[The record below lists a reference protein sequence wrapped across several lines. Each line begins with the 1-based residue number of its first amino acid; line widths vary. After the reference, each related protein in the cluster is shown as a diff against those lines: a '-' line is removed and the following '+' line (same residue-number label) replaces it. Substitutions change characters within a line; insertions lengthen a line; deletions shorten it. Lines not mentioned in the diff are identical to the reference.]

1 MTPGTAVVLALVL
14 IAAALALRAVRRG
27 RTGGSSGCTG
37 DCMRCEKGRR

>member
-27 RTGGSSGCTG
+27 RTG